1 MPDQYILALDQGTT
15 SSRAMLFDRNGNV
28 VSTAQK
34 EFEQIYPRPGWVEH
48 DPHEI
53 WSTQAG
59 VAAEAVTR
67 AGVNGSAI
75 AAIGITNQRETTVV
89 WDRETGQPVYNAIV
103 WQDRRTAD
111 FCDRLKTQGLE
122 ETVRARTGLPIDS
135 YFSGT
140 KIRWI
145 LDNVE
150 GARDK
155 ARQGKLAFGTVDSWL
170 VWNFTKRSLHITDVT
185 NASRTMLFNIHTLQ
199 WDDELLAA
207 LDIPRS
213 MLPEV
218 RPSSEAYG
226 PAQSTVFASSIP
238 LAGIAGDQHAALFG
252 QLCTQSGM
260 VKNTY
265 GTGCFLVMN
274 TGNQPI
280 ESKNN
285 LVTTIAWQIGERVD
299 YALEGSIFIGGA
311 VVQWL
316 RDGLGLIRSA
326 AEIEALAD
334 SVPHSDG
341 VYLVPAFAGLGAP
354 HWNARARGSLFGV
367 TRGTTSAHIA
377 RAALD
382 SIAYQSVDVLKAM
395 EADSGMRIGELR
407 VDGGA
412 CANNLLMQFQADMLG
427 VDAVRPRV
435 SETTALGA
443 AYLAGLAVGYWKDID
458 ALQSQWQLE
467 RRFSPAMGQAEV
479 DQCLAGWQ
487 RAVRAAKA
495 WADDAA

>member
-28 VSTAQK
+28 VSSAQK

-111 FCDRLKTQGLE
+111 FCDQLKTQGLE

-150 GARDK
+150 GAREK

-170 VWNFTKRSLHITDVT
+170 VWNFTKHSLHITDVT

-213 MLPEV
+213 MLPDV
-218 RPSSEAYG
+218 RPSSEVYG

-326 AEIEALAD
+326 AEIETLAD

-467 RRFSPAMGQAEV
+467 RRFSPAMARADV